1 MRLPSAFTIR
11 RQSMTLE
18 FADLTEKNIGA
29 AIEVHKKLGPGFL
42 ESVYEN
48 ALVIELQKSG
58 LKVEQQ
64 KSILVRYDGKDV
76 GMHRLDL
83 LVQDEI
89 VIDLKTVRAFMI
101 AISPS

>member
-1 MRLPSAFTIR
+1 
-11 RQSMTLE
+11 MTLE